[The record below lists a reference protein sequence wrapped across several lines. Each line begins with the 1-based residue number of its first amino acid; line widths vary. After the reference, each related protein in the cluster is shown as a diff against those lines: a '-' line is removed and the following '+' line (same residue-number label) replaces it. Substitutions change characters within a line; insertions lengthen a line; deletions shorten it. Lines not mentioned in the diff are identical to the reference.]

1 MAVSVPTLGGQ
12 TIFTGVYPNRY
23 KQYAGYRGGTTIM
36 ADGSMTT
43 DLVNTS
49 AKLRWE
55 LGWDWLTSAQVATLK
70 TAVDAVKA
78 SSGTFTAST
87 AVLSVATCAD
97 VSQVATLKT
106 AVDAVKASSG
116 TFVDVDGTSY
126 TVTLDDGFLE
136 IELEMKKIAGN
147 NQRFATSIKLRQV

>member
-1 MAVSVPTLGGQ
+1 MAISVPTLGGQ
-12 TIFTGVYPNRY
+12 TIFTGVYPNKY

-43 DLVNTS
+43 DLVNAT

-55 LGWDWLTSAQVATLK
+55 LGWDWLTAA
-70 TAVDAVKA
+70 
-78 SSGTFTAST
+78 
-87 AVLSVATCAD
+87 
-97 VSQVATLKT
+97 QVATLKT

-147 NQRFATSIKLRQV
+147 NQRFSTSIKLRQV

>member
-1 MAVSVPTLGGQ
+1 MAISVPTLGGQ
-12 TIFTGVYPNRY
+12 TIFTGVYPNKYR
-23 KQYAGYRGGTTIM
+23 QFAGYRGGTSIM

-78 SSGTFTAST
+78 SSGTF
-87 AVLSVATCAD
+87 
-97 VSQVATLKT
+97 
-106 AVDAVKASSG
+106 
-116 TFVDVDGTSY
+116 VDVDGTSY
-126 TVTLDDGFLE
+126 TVTLDENFLE
-136 IELEMKKIAGN
+136 LEIEMKKIAGN
-147 NQRFATSIKLRQV
+147 NQRFAATIKLRQV

>member
-43 DLVNTS
+43 DLVNAS

-55 LGWDWLTSAQVATLK
+55 IGWDWLTAA
-70 TAVDAVKA
+70 
-78 SSGTFTAST
+78 
-87 AVLSVATCAD
+87 
-97 VSQVATLKT
+97 QVATLKT

-126 TVTLDDGFLE
+126 TVTLDENFLE
-136 IELEMKKIAGN
+136 VEIEMKKVAGN
-147 NQRFATSIKLRQV
+147 NQRFAATIKLRQV

>member
-43 DLVNTS
+43 DLVNAS

-55 LGWDWLTSAQVATLK
+55 MGWDWLTSA
-70 TAVDAVKA
+70 
-78 SSGTFTAST
+78 
-87 AVLSVATCAD
+87 
-97 VSQVATLKT
+97 QVATLKT

-136 IELEMKKIAGN
+136 LEVEMKKVAGN
-147 NQRFATSIKLRQV
+147 NQRFAASIKLRQV

>member
-1 MAVSVPTLGGQ
+1 MAISVPTLGGQ
-12 TIFTGVYPNRY
+12 TIFTGVYPNKYR
-23 KQYAGYRGGTTIM
+23 QYAGYRGGTSIM
-36 ADGSMTT
+36 ADGTMTT

-70 TAVDAVKA
+70 TAVDAVKNA
-78 SSGTFTAST
+78 
-87 AVLSVATCAD
+87 
-97 VSQVATLKT
+97 
-106 AVDAVKASSG
+106 SG

-126 TVTLDDGFLE
+126 TVTLDENFLE
-136 IELEMKKIAGN
+136 LEIEMKKIAGN

>member
-1 MAVSVPTLGGQ
+1 MAISAPVLATNTLA
-12 TIFTGVYPNRY
+12 VPNRY
-23 KQYAGYRGGTTIM
+23 KQYAGYRGGTSIM

-43 DLVNTS
+43 DLVNATV
-49 AKLRWE
+49 KLRWE
-55 LGWDWLTSAQVATLK
+55 MGWDWLTLA
-70 TAVDAVKA
+70 
-78 SSGTFTAST
+78 
-87 AVLSVATCAD
+87 
-97 VSQVATLKT
+97 QVATLKT

-147 NQRFATSIKLRQV
+147 NQRFSTTIKLRQV

>member
-1 MAVSVPTLGGQ
+1 MAVSAPTLGGQ
-12 TIFTGVYPNRY
+12 SLQLPHRY

-36 ADGSMTT
+36 ADGSLTT
-43 DLVNTS
+43 DLVSTS
-49 AKLRWE
+49 EKLRWE
-55 LGWDWLTSAQVATLK
+55 LGWDWLTSA
-70 TAVDAVKA
+70 
-78 SSGTFTAST
+78 
-87 AVLSVATCAD
+87 
-97 VSQVATLKT
+97 QVATLKT